1 MNIDESIDPK
11 NNAEFNEI
19 SGSINSSFDNFYA
32 QEFGYIPEIGSSEYV
47 NYSNIKNAY
56 GHAYASAYLTYKY
69 NGDRSKLLGLIKE
82 IATLNDEIKNHS
94 ENGTNI
100 ERGEEIAYKDGSRD
114 MWNNNQGIEYAKLG
128 ISSSQ
133 SLEYVASQIFNDL
146 INGNDFIIDFNTDG
160 RTWNNVDNV
169 QDFRN
174 SLYIDAFY
182 SMPDNLFKFINL
194 LQPDFVK
201 SILNMYEKV
210 NIDIDSL
217 ISKLNISNNLKN
229 SIKDLFENAQNA
241 SPSAID
247 PLILDLDNNGIETID
262 VDNGLFFD
270 HEVDGFAELSAWVGG
285 NDGILAYDKNGNGII
300 DNGNELFGDNYI
312 KSDGTKASS
321 GFDALSDLDSNNDGV
336 INSSDEKFSELLV
349 IKADGSIVSASEAGI
364 ASINLS
370 SQQTNQSPDANGNTA
385 LSTGTFT
392 TTDGSTNT
400 IADYALDVNKTYSI
414 ETDKVEISDEIAA
427 LPEVSGYGVVRNLSQ
442 AMARDESGELQELV
456 ESFANETNIGV
467 KKNILTQILYKW
479 TGADTIAEGSRGN
492 NIDAKELHVIEQFMG
507 ETFTGTEGT
516 GNPNDQAANLLK
528 NIYTSINMYV
538 YSELQSQTGL
548 KFLYDKIG
556 LTETESGDLVLD
568 LSEVKDYISNAI
580 TTDEQAGQVLLTDF
594 SQTFV
599 KLGYKE
605 GSNYN
610 EFYDYFCSLGQ
621 DYQMLMES
629 ADKTV
634 KYGTENSDNIE
645 GTAEEEAVFAG
656 GGNDTI
662 YSRQG
667 DDLIYGGEGN
677 DYIDS
682 CQQNDKIY
690 GEAGNDTI
698 LSGNDNDIVYGGT
711 GDDSITTGTGN
722 DTVYGESGDDYIHND
737 SGSDYLDGGS
747 GNDTIEGCY
756 QGSTIIGGLGND
768 AIISHSEQDL
778 IIFNPGD
785 GNDTIQGTDGAAVL
799 QFGEGISAD
808 KIHFEAVD
816 RSDILITFEDLTDT
830 ILLDNAALSPDSRV
844 SQLKFA
850 DGTVITAEEIASNLI
865 TQGTSGSDSIIGSVA
880 SEKIYGNDG
889 NDTIISYEGNDS
901 IYGGPGNDYLENNA
915 DADYID
921 GGSGND
927 TLKDS
932 YHNDTFMGGLGN
944 DYIEAGGGDD
954 LILFNIGDGHDT
966 IKAADGNDTIRF
978 SEGFDPA
985 KIHYYSDKNDNV
997 TIAFDG
1003 ISDTVTLENTYGST
1017 NSNRVL
1023 EFSYGTVLT
1032 YQDMMNNLEIQGTSG
1047 SDSLIGSSAAEKIY
1061 GNDGNDTIIS
1071 YEGNDSIYGGAGNDY
1086 LENNSGNDYIEGG
1099 AGNDTLIAHGN
1110 DTLVG
1115 GTGNDVLEGRNNAEE
1130 YVFNLG
1136 DGHDTIK
1143 LSWGN
1148 DTITFTEGFNAE
1160 DIHFYS
1166 DNDNNVLIEF
1176 DGIDD
1181 SILMENVIGGSNGS
1195 DKVYKF
1201 SDGTVLTY
1209 QDMMDSLEVKI
1220 NMNNDSIVGTNESEV
1235 LDGGPGDDTIIGN
1248 GGFDTI
1254 YGGEGNDS
1262 INNNLDK
1269 GYIDG
1274 GAGNDTLMGNNSGS
1288 TFIGGLGDDIIYSNT
1303 GDDVYYFNKG
1313 DGNDRID
1320 EQGGNDTIYFGDG
1333 FTSENIIFSGYDT
1346 TRVKITFN
1354 NSEDSIIL
1362 ENALHSDGKK
1372 IEKFVFSDGTVL
1384 TSADM
1389 LNNLTTYGTSTG
1401 ENISGSMGAEKI
1413 YGYDGDDTINSGE
1426 GFDTIY
1432 GGNGNDS
1439 ISNNSGPGYL
1449 YGEAGNDT
1457 LMGSN
1462 SGNTFIGGVDN
1473 DLLYG
1478 NSGNDIYQFNLGDGQ
1493 DTIQDSG
1500 GTDRIEFG
1508 ESVERTGIALYMDSN
1523 RNLIVDYGTE
1533 SGTDV
1538 ICANN
1543 QQNGTINEL
1552 RVNEGN
1558 STYTMSDTAINQL
1571 IQDMSSYATEQG
1583 ISLTSVEDVKNNADL
1598 MNMVNSAWTQAA

>member
-1 MNIDESIDPK
+1 MSFNRYDRFYKRAEYLLKQKYNLSDSQLRSEQAES
-11 NNAEFNEI
+11 FC
-19 SGSINSSFDNFYA
+19 
-32 QEFGYIPEIGSSEYV
+32 
-47 NYSNIKNAY
+47 NAY
-56 GHAYASAYLTYKY
+56 ADLMERAHEADPLRYRGSDK
-69 NGDRSKLLGLIKE
+69 KE
-82 IATLNDEIKNHS
+82 IEDFTKGQELYKEYMPTDDLVDASVVDSDGFLQKLYDEFFNQP
-94 ENGTNI
+94 GVLP
-100 ERGEEIAYKDGSRD
+100 GEGGEGGPVPGEDGDGSGEGVTD
-114 MWNNNQGIEYAKLG
+114 PDEGETDPGEGGTDPGEGGTDPGEGGTDPGEGGTDPGEGGTDPGEGGTDPGEGGTDPGEGGGFIQGHSLGSMVGKLTG
-128 ISSSQ
+128 GGLLSN
-133 SLEYVASQIFNDL
+133 LNHLFNDL
-146 INGNDFIIDFNTDG
+146 LKRF
-160 RTWNNVDNV
+160 WNANV
-169 QDFRN
+169 
-174 SLYIDAFY
+174 S
-182 SMPDNLFKFINL
+182 
-194 LQPDFVK
+194 
-201 SILNMYEKV
+201 
-210 NIDIDSL
+210 
-217 ISKLNISNNLKN
+217 
-229 SIKDLFENAQNA
+229 
-241 SPSAID
+241 SPYFID
-247 PLILDLDNNGIETID
+247 PLMLDLDGNGIQTTSIYD
-262 VDNGLFFD
+262 GYMMD

-336 INSSDEKFSELLV
+336 INSSDEKFSELQV

-427 LPEVSGYGVVRNLSQ
+427 LPEVSGYGLVRNLSQ

-538 YSELQSQTGL
+538 YAELQSQTGL

-634 KYGTENSDNIE
+634 KYGTENSDNIQ

-722 DTVYGESGDDYIHND
+722 DTVYGESGNDYIHND

-865 TQGTSGSDSIIGSVA
+865 TRGTSGSDSIIGSVA

-901 IYGGPGNDYLENNA
+901 IYGGAGNDYLENNA

-1023 EFSYGTVLT
+1023 EFSDGTVLTYQDMMNNLEIQGTSGSDSLIGSSAAEKIYGNDGNDTIISYEGNDSIYGGAGNDYLENNSGNDYIEGGAGNDTLIAHGNDTLIGGTGNDVLEGRNNAEEYVFNLGDGHDTIKPSWGNDTITFTEGFNAEDIHFYSDNDNNVLIEFDGIDDSILMENVIGGSNGSDKVYKFSDGTVLT

-1115 GTGNDVLEGRNNAEE
+1115 GTGNDLLKGSSNSDV
-1130 YVFNLG
+1130 YIFNLG
-1136 DGHDTIK
+1136 DG
-1143 LSWGN
+1143 N
-1148 DTITFTEGFNAE
+1148 DTVDYLG
-1160 DIHFYS
+1160 DK
-1166 DNDNNVLIEF
+1166 DVIEF
-1176 DGIDD
+1176 
-1181 SILMENVIGGSNGS
+1181 S
-1195 DKVYKF
+1195 
-1201 SDGTVLTY
+1201 
-1209 QDMMDSLEVKI
+1209 
-1220 NMNNDSIVGTNESEV
+1220 
-1235 LDGGPGDDTIIGN
+1235 
-1248 GGFDTI
+1248 
-1254 YGGEGNDS
+1254 
-1262 INNNLDK
+1262 
-1269 GYIDG
+1269 
-1274 GAGNDTLMGNNSGS
+1274 
-1288 TFIGGLGDDIIYSNT
+1288 DDIIREDIALFVDSDNKVTLDYGEIA
-1303 GDDVYYFNKG
+1303 GDS
-1313 DGNDRID
+1313 
-1320 EQGGNDTIYFGDG
+1320 TIYITNKSSAGV
-1333 FTSENIIFSGYDT
+1333 IIS
-1346 TRVKITFN
+1346 VK
-1354 NSEDSIIL
+1354 
-1362 ENALHSDGKK
+1362 
-1372 IEKFVFSDGTVL
+1372 
-1384 TSADM
+1384 
-1389 LNNLTTYGTSTG
+1389 
-1401 ENISGSMGAEKI
+1401 
-1413 YGYDGDDTINSGE
+1413 
-1426 GFDTIY
+1426 
-1432 GGNGNDS
+1432 
-1439 ISNNSGPGYL
+1439 
-1449 YGEAGNDT
+1449 
-1457 LMGSN
+1457 
-1462 SGNTFIGGVDN
+1462 DN
-1473 DLLYG
+1473 
-1478 NSGNDIYQFNLGDGQ
+1478 
-1493 DTIQDSG
+1493 
-1500 GTDRIEFG
+1500 
-1508 ESVERTGIALYMDSN
+1508 
-1523 RNLIVDYGTE
+1523 
-1533 SGTDV
+1533 
-1538 ICANN
+1538 
-1543 QQNGTINEL
+1543 
-1552 RVNEGN
+1552 
-1558 STYTMSDTAINQL
+1558 TYTMSDTAINQL